1 MTTNTAFASDV
12 QILTALNEEYVR
24 SVQRSDISRFEQL
37 LAGDFL
43 CTLSDGS
50 LLDRQQFL
58 AYTAKPV
65 AISNLAAHD
74 VNVRL
79 LGDMAIVHARTT
91 FMQPDGRPGEG
102 RYTDIWARRGD
113 RWVAVAAHVTRK

>member
-1 MTTNTAFASDV
+1 MTTNTISASDV

-24 SVQRSDISRFEQL
+24 SVQDSDVARFEQL

-43 CTLSDGS
+43 CTMSDGS

-58 AYTAKPV
+58 TYTAKPV
-65 AISNLAAHD
+65 AISDLAAHE

-79 LGDMAIVHARTT
+79 LGDVAIVHARTT
-91 FMQPDGRPGEG
+91 FTQPDGRPGEG
-102 RYTDIWARRGD
+102 RYTDVWARRGD